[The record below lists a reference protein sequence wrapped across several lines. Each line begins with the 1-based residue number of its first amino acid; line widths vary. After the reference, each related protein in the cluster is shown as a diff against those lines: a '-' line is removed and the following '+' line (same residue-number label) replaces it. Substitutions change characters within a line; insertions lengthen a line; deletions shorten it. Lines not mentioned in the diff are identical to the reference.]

1 MTSSQ
6 RSPLSSVEVAVDREK
21 VKALSPAGIELALW
35 TRAPTWNSEGGSS
48 LLSLLPAIQTLT
60 YHIISTLSLWFGFL
74 STCAARGSCPLSETR
89 AQIRGLSLEPDNN
102 NDDNVGDDASDYDA
116 ADIDDDHR

>member
-1 MTSSQ
+1 M
-6 RSPLSSVEVAVDREK
+6 SSVEVAVDREK
-21 VKALSPAGIELALW
+21 VKPLSPVGIELTLW
-35 TRAPTWNSEGGSS
+35 TRASTWNSEGGSS

-60 YHIISTLSLWFGFL
+60 YHIISTLSFL
-74 STCAARGSCPLSETR
+74 SGLASTCAAHGSCPLYETR

-116 ADIDDDHR
+116 ADDHR

>member
-1 MTSSQ
+1 M
-6 RSPLSSVEVAVDREK
+6 SSVEVAVDREK

-48 LLSLLPAIQTLT
+48 LLTLLPAIQTLT
-60 YHIISTLSLWFGFL
+60 YHIISTLSLWFRFL

-89 AQIRGLSLEPDNN
+89 AQIRGLSLEPNN
-102 NDDNVGDDASDYDA
+102 NN
-116 ADIDDDHR
+116 